1 MKAYQ
6 TVKIVLRS
14 TAEVRALWLR
24 NKERQ
29 VTESLFKQ
37 RVGEVDEVVKLGRN
51 LILYCVELDKSQ

>member
-6 TVKIVLRS
+6 TVKIVPRS
-14 TAEVRALWLR
+14 IAEVSALWLR

-37 RVGEVDEVVKLGRN
+37 RVGEADEVVKLGRN

>member
-6 TVKIVLRS
+6 TVKIVPRS
-14 TAEVRALWLR
+14 IAEVSALWLR